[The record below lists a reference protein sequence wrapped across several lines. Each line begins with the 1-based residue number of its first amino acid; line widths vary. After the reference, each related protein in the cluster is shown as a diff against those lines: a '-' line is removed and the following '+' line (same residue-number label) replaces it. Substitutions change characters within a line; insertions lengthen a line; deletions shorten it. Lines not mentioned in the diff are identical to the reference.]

1 VRRVE
6 IESGLRGFLHVPQG
20 GGPFPALI
28 WNHGSERDPGARG
41 ELGEFYAANGY
52 ALLVPHRRGHGESEG
67 DYPLD
72 LLRSQVTAD
81 TVVAAVLELH
91 ELYLQDTLAAARWL
105 GERPEVDA
113 ARTAM
118 SGVSHGAIQALL
130 AAEVDAGMRAY
141 VPFAPAAMAWDGSP
155 ALQER
160 LARAVKRARAPIFLL
175 QAENDFSLGP
185 SEVLGAELR
194 RKGEPNR
201 ARVYPPYG
209 DSEAAGHGDFA
220 CLATGVWGADV
231 LGFLAETLGQR
242 RRSSSS
248 GRASSEPSR

>member
-1 VRRVE
+1 MRRVD
-6 IESGLRGFLHVPQG
+6 IESSLRGFLHLPQG
-20 GGPFPALI
+20 EGPFPALI
-28 WNHGSERDPGARG
+28 WSHGSERDPGARA
-41 ELGEFYAANGY
+41 ELGEFYTSNGY
-52 ALLVPHRRGHGESEG
+52 ALLVPHRRGHGESDGE
-67 DYPLD
+67 YPLD
-72 LLRSQVTAD
+72 RLRSQVNAD

-91 ELYLQDTLAAARWL
+91 ELYLRDTLAAVRWL
-105 GERPEVDA
+105 AAQDEVDA
-113 ARTAM
+113 ARLAM

-155 ALQER
+155 ELHER
-160 LARAVKRARAPIFLL
+160 LVSAVKNARAPIFLL

-194 RKGEPNR
+194 KKGDPNR

-209 DSEAAGHGDFA
+209 ASQAAGHGDFA
-220 CLATGVWGADV
+220 CLGTSVWGTDV
-231 LGFLAETLGQR
+231 LAFLADTLGQR

-248 GRASSEPSR
+248 GRASSDPSR